1 MTTRLHVSR
10 LQEIQH
16 QNMNRFFSLVK
27 ILSDVGASHW
37 VTLSSWCVHRLSSA
51 VAEHSSTLPCS
62 WVPPVPKPV
71 RHLDNEKAL
80 ELPDHR
86 GRERSVVGGG
96 AWGVGK
102 KNCVHN
108 STTHT
113 HSTLQCFTCKEG
125 TSTSTTRVVRVR
137 SHPMTC
143 SILQMATASSRPR
156 LSLSFTNS

>member
-1 MTTRLHVSR
+1 MGFSFAEHYIVTTRLHVSR

-96 AWGVGK
+96 VHGVWVK
-102 KNCVHN
+102 KIVCIIPPH
-108 STTHT
+108 THT
-113 HSTLQCFTCKEG
+113 VL
-125 TSTSTTRVVRVR
+125 
-137 SHPMTC
+137 
-143 SILQMATASSRPR
+143 SSV
-156 LSLSFTNS
+156 SLVKKVPVPVQHVL